1 MFISLFLILNIN
13 LLIMLINEIEKYL
26 SNNEIHPDILFPFTN
41 QIPAVHLK
49 SFSVLAC

>member
-26 SNNEIHPDILFPFTN
+26 SNNEIHSDILFKFIN
-41 QIPAVHLK
+41 KIPVVHFK
-49 SFSVLAC
+49 

>member
-26 SNNEIHPDILFPFTN
+26 SNNEIHSDILFKNTQFQLN
-41 QIPAVHLK
+41 VNLFLIEME
-49 SFSVLAC
+49 F